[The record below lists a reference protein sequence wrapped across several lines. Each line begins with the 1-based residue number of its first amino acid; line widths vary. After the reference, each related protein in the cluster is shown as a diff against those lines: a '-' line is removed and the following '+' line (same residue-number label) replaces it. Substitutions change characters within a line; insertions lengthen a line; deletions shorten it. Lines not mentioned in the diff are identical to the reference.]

1 MKHIL
6 MAFIAVI
13 LISSCNENRI
23 YNEHF
28 DPSGNLEWNR
38 SEIIKHDIEI
48 IDISIKY
55 NLFLTLRFAVGYS
68 FPVCDIIIIETSP
81 SGKVNEYTYRFLT
94 RDEYG
99 YIGDIAGDII
109 DHEDLWQENIEF
121 EEAGIYQYEL
131 SHDMTD
137 DKIHMVMEVGM
148 MVDKVVSK
156 ESSQ

>member
-1 MKHIL
+1 MKRIVIASL
-6 MAFIAVI
+6 AVI
-13 LISSCNENRI
+13 LFASCNENRI

-38 SEIIKHDIEI
+38 NEIVKHDIEI
-48 IDISIKY
+48 IDISSKY

-68 FPVCDIIIIETSP
+68 FPVCDIILIETSP

-94 RDEYG
+94 RDEKG

-109 DHEDLWQENIEF
+109 DLEDLWQEGREF
-121 EEAGIYQYEL
+121 EEAGVYHYEL

-148 MVDKVVSK
+148 MVDKVVS
-156 ESSQ
+156 QN